1 KRMKPNI
8 TVEERIVTT
17 NLQIYYCSLCNK
29 QLFILGGY
37 NYKPFWERPI
47 YLWFLGPFWALMD
60 LWEIAKTLIKEK
72 ERNYILLIIITG
84 LFLVAILTL
93 LPKHGSY
100 LY

>member
-1 KRMKPNI
+1 
-8 TVEERIVTT
+8 
-17 NLQIYYCSLCNK
+17 
-29 QLFILGGY
+29 
-37 NYKPFWERPI
+37 
-47 YLWFLGPFWALMD
+47 MD

>member
-1 KRMKPNI
+1 MKIKCKYCQKRMKPNI

-60 LWEIAKTLIKEK
+60 LWEIAKTLIK
-72 ERNYILLIIITG
+72 
-84 LFLVAILTL
+84 
-93 LPKHGSY
+93 
-100 LY
+100 

>member
-1 KRMKPNI
+1 KYCQKRMKPNI

-47 YLWFLGPFWALMD
+47 ERAQLYL
-60 LWEIAKTLIKEK
+60 IN
-72 ERNYILLIIITG
+72 NYYWVIFSSYPYPSTKAWLLSLLSLII
-84 LFLVAILTL
+84 
-93 LPKHGSY
+93 K
-100 LY
+100 